1 MQNDVRRPVDASQ
14 MRQRNPNW
22 RSKFAISGPPHAHR
36 CSGGKPDEW
45 PGLLPAESASP
56 LKAPESPIRTSSIG
70 AELKEHTSCA
80 RAHGD
85 GGMAGRLANERMR
98 SR

>member
-1 MQNDVRRPVDASQ
+1 MLTDAAVGSQ
-14 MRQRNPNW
+14 TNGLDCFQR
-22 RSKFAISGPPHAHR
+22 SPPA
-36 CSGGKPDEW
+36 
-45 PGLLPAESASP
+45 P
-56 LKAPESPIRTSSIG
+56 LNAPESPIRTSSIG

-85 GGMAGRLANERMR
+85 GGMAGRLANERSC